1 MITRE
6 GFYSALAHMQNII
19 ATFRAIEDSLHTDL
33 GDSLL
38 NDMLEEGWD
47 AFTDLVFGKDT
58 IDEQIYDVFFGD
70 GVTFR
75 DEDDMDKVYSLPFD
89 RYYEYFV
96 EGRLEDEW
104 LTLIG

>member
-47 AFTDLVFGKDT
+47 AFTDLVFG
-58 IDEQIYDVFFGD
+58 
-70 GVTFR
+70 
-75 DEDDMDKVYSLPFD
+75 
-89 RYYEYFV
+89 
-96 EGRLEDEW
+96 
-104 LTLIG
+104 